1 MLFLNGYTIMALSQ
15 KESLFMS
22 VLIVDWASLMPMG
35 SSIQSSLFR
44 WGVKDR

>member
-22 VLIVDWASLMPMG
+22 VLIVDWASLMPMEVQYNPVCSVG
-35 SSIQSSLFR
+35 
-44 WGVKDR
+44 G